1 LTRVDCLLTLISWPM
16 LTSWPVW
23 LSYQML
29 THGSADS
36 LSRIRVSLSHS
47 SPSLGYAWR
56 RDWRRDFFSGDAHS
70 MVVHGG
76 FAPAAF
82 SGVAVT
88 SSEDCRNGVKL
99 LPWWLCALHGWF
111 QRGCARCAVA
121 ASEGGNG
128 ANGFWCCR
136 WCLQMQICNGGG
148 AVLVFAEAA
157 MVVANL
163 VRQWKMVTPPLLQ
176 VRDEVARSLLLRG
189 SVRCCCGQSCW
200 ICYRLVVVWSP
211 ARWLMVARR
220 WMCAVGWWRRSAG
233 MVVMLGTR
241 WRLKMV

>member
-1 LTRVDCLLTLISWPM
+1 
-16 LTSWPVW
+16 
-23 LSYQML
+23 
-29 THGSADS
+29 
-36 LSRIRVSLSHS
+36 
-47 SPSLGYAWR
+47 
-56 RDWRRDFFSGDAHS
+56 

-99 LPWWLCALHGWF
+99 LPWWLCALRGWF
-111 QRGCARCAVA
+111 QRGCARCA
-121 ASEGGNG
+121 
-128 ANGFWCCR
+128 
-136 WCLQMQICNGGG
+136 MQICNGGG

-200 ICYRLVVVWSP
+200 ICYRDGGDAWNKMEVEDGVTAVAGEIGGGDCRGVVTRKSLGSKGGRSGAAKAGQLEPSCSKELGHV
-211 ARWLMVARR
+211 
-220 WMCAVGWWRRSAG
+220 VGS
-233 MVVMLGTR
+233 L
-241 WRLKMV
+241 